1 MFNLQNVYPQFFNKK
16 ITINTNIKNNILI
29 FLNLLSCIEDVFNVE
44 FNLDNFRCIE
54 DFNKNIV
61 DLSNTISVNY
71 NIFKNLNLSS
81 NIDILMNN
89 NTFNNIKNCINNNNN
104 TNIIDYVYKTNMNKE
119 TYKYYN
125 NTLLSDYIACQ
136 ANVNINDNIIERI
149 LDGNVKINSFTN
161 SIINKLNKTH
171 NIDWSKNKQNIY
183 LNTFNENDIYNLEF
197 LLTTKEKFNII
208 DNNILF
214 NDLKDS
220 NNSSLLFDLILFD
233 LPSDIHNIIHANCCD
248 KVKTLKIRGTKSESL
263 LLQFVMCSLNKN
275 GRAFVIVPDSF
286 LLNQSIQ
293 PVNTKNYLMDNFN
306 VIKIVHLDEEITYN
320 KGVKYSIIY
329 FKNNGKTN
337 NVKFNKLILKNN
349 LLVEEE
355 IITVNYDKI
364 TNCNFQLYYK
374 IYLDNIENNTQIEY
388 KPILELYNFIDIS
401 PSLDIKKLN
410 TDSVIVFDKYYKD
423 NNSINIV
430 DVSELKFDDNNY
442 FLMQEIPNNSFVPGF
457 LNNYIKYIINTK
469 INLFTKGKM
478 NQLCIDKINKMKI
491 PNLSIN
497 VQNSII
503 NYYNYSNNLYKSNL
517 KDIEKYQMLKN
528 NLFEV
533 INTDTCEELSNIIKL
548 YSSVDLVLNNN
559 LIIGIIKNAKN
570 AGTSYIVNDKNDIS
584 TNSHYIEVINSN
596 FIDKYVYYYLSY
608 NKDRLNELSNINQQS
623 NLTKTNLL
631 SFNIPIIDLDIQQVI
646 INYCDDF
653 TNNINKL
660 LQDNE
665 NIKNKDIMSIIFKLN
680 NL

>member
-1 MFNLQNVYPQFFNKK
+1 
-16 ITINTNIKNNILI
+16 
-29 FLNLLSCIEDVFNVE
+29 
-44 FNLDNFRCIE
+44 
-54 DFNKNIV
+54 
-61 DLSNTISVNY
+61 
-71 NIFKNLNLSS
+71 
-81 NIDILMNN
+81 
-89 NTFNNIKNCINNNNN
+89 
-104 TNIIDYVYKTNMNKE
+104 
-119 TYKYYN
+119 
-125 NTLLSDYIACQ
+125 
-136 ANVNINDNIIERI
+136 
-149 LDGNVKINSFTN
+149 
-161 SIINKLNKTH
+161 
-171 NIDWSKNKQNIY
+171 
-183 LNTFNENDIYNLEF
+183 
-197 LLTTKEKFNII
+197 
-208 DNNILF
+208 
-214 NDLKDS
+214 
-220 NNSSLLFDLILFD
+220 
-233 LPSDIHNIIHANCCD
+233 
-248 KVKTLKIRGTKSESL
+248 
-263 LLQFVMCSLNKN
+263 
-275 GRAFVIVPDSF
+275 
-286 LLNQSIQ
+286 
-293 PVNTKNYLMDNFN
+293 MDNFN
-306 VIKIVHLDEEITYN
+306 VIKIVHLDEELTYN

-349 LLVEEE
+349 VLVEEE
-355 IITVNYDKI
+355 IITVNYDRI
-364 TNCNFQLYYK
+364 TTGNFQLYYK
-374 IYLDNIENNTQIEY
+374 IYLDNMESNNQMEY
-388 KPILELYNFIDIS
+388 KPILELYNFIEIS
-401 PSLDIKKLN
+401 SKLDIKSLN
-410 TDSVIVFDKYYKD
+410 TNSVIVFDKYYKD

-442 FLMQEIPNNSFVPGF
+442 FLMQEIPNSSFVSGF